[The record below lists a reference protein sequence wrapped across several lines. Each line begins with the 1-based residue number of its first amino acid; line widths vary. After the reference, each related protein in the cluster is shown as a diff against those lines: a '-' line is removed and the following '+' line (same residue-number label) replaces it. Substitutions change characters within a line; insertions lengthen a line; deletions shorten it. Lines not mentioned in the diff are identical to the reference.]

1 MEKPTY
7 LYVIGAEN
15 GPVKIGITGNLTG
28 RLSSIQTGCP
38 FQAIIWFV
46 KPIFSRDLAAEH
58 EAMIHRVYQEK
69 RLAGEWF
76 DIDAAQGIEA
86 IEVEIDTHHHFFVE
100 RAREE
105 AEALLA

>member
-7 LYVIGAEN
+7 LYVIGAKS
-15 GPVKIGITGNLTG
+15 GPVKIGITSSLTG
-28 RLSSIQTGCP
+28 RLAQIQTGCP
-38 FQAIIWFV
+38 FLAVIWFV
-46 KPIFSRDLAAEH
+46 KPIFSRDLAARH
-58 EAMIHRVYQEK
+58 EAMIHKCYGGK

-76 DIDAAQGIEA
+76 DIDAEEGIEA
-86 IEVEIDTHHHFFVE
+86 VECEIDTHHHFFVE

>member
-15 GPVKIGITGNLTG
+15 GPIKIGITGNLTG

-38 FQAIIWFV
+38 FPAIIWFV
-46 KPIFSRDLAAEH
+46 KPIFSRALAAKH
-58 EAMIHRVYQEK
+58 EQTIHMVYRER

-76 DIDAAQGIEA
+76 DIDAEQGVEA
-86 IEVEIDTHHHFFVE
+86 IQCEIDTHEYFATQGRE
-100 RAREE
+100 REWA
-105 AEALLA
+105 